1 VVFGLP
7 VGHSVHNY
15 AWIHGA
21 EGTLSPDGITWTA
34 A

>member
-1 VVFGLP
+1 

-21 EGTLSPDGITWTA
+21 EGVLSPDGITWPA
-34 A
+34 Q